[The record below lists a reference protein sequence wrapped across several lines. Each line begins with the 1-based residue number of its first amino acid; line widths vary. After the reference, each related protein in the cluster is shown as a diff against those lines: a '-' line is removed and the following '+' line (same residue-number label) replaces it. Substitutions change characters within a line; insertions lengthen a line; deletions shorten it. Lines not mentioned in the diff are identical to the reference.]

1 MLRTSLKLITGV
13 LFLGCSVSALAY
25 ETETELVEAKL
36 EASESLKVA
45 NYRSSESTGSTL
57 YIKNT
62 NFRFV
67 DNIGFYITDLIVNL
81 TPNDSRQPGIFDDPT
96 SFHLTPIKG
105 TAILDGAKLEA
116 LLNKHVFAFKGA
128 TLRNIK
134 VKTSKNTLALFGQ
147 MNRKGVWVPF
157 AMKGGLKLSDGHILT
172 YSPWSVMV
180 DKQDATKV
188 LVAANV
194 ELDELLTVKTTG
206 ANLIGSK
213 VVLDTLKLF
222 PPPKLHLNIATSSL
236 DERGLVLTFDN
247 EGAGTDSAALV
258 PSESYILIKGGD
270 HKFMKAVSTN
280 SQLQVMSG
288 HEGSELDFC
297 LYDYRD
303 QLTAGYLELTE
314 DGAILAYFKN

>member
-1 MLRTSLKLITGV
+1 MLRTSLKLITGA

-25 ETETELVEAKL
+25 ETETDLVAAKL
-36 EASESLKVA
+36 KATESLKLA
-45 NYRSSESTGSTL
+45 NYRSSESVKSTL
-57 YIKNT
+57 YVKNT

-67 DNIGFYITDLIVNL
+67 DNVGFYITDLIVDL
-81 TPNDSRQPGIFDDPT
+81 KPNDSSQPGIFDDPT
-96 SFHLTPIKG
+96 SFSLTPVKG
-105 TAILDGAKLEA
+105 TAILDSAKLEA

-134 VKTSKNTLALFGQ
+134 VKTAKNLLVLAGE

-157 AMKGGLKLSDGHILT
+157 EMKGDLTLSEGHILK
-172 YSPWSVMV
+172 YVPWSVVV

-194 ELDELLTVKTTG
+194 ELDELLTVKTAG
-206 ANLIGSK
+206 ANLIGST

-222 PPPKLHLNIATSSL
+222 PPPKLHLNIATAGL
-236 DERGLVLTFDN
+236 EDRGLVLTFDN
-247 EGAGTDSAALV
+247 EGAGTDSATFI
-258 PSESYILIKGGD
+258 PSDSYILIKGGD
-270 HKFMKAVSTN
+270 TKFMKAVSTN

-288 HEGSELDFC
+288 NEGSELDFC

-303 QLTAGYLELTE
+303 QLTAGHLELTKE
-314 DGAILAYFKN
+314 GAILAYFKN